1 MLCSLVG
8 SGNIDKAAIF
18 NVEGTSV
25 WASTTGF
32 AVSLPTLYR
41 QRKNQGFHDICA
53 DICAST
59 TIEDAMRHQ
68 GRKINKVRR

>member
-1 MLCSLVG
+1 MICSLVG

-32 AVSLPTLYR
+32 TVSFRNLYKR
-41 QRKNQGFHDICA
+41 HSNQAHHDV
-53 DICAST
+53 CAST
-59 TIEDAMRHQ
+59 AVEDHYAASRQ
-68 GRKINKVRR
+68 KIQRSPPLM

>member
-25 WASTTGF
+25 WANTTGF
-32 AVSLPTLYR
+32 AVSFPTLYR
-41 QRKNQGFHDICA
+41 QRKNQGSH

-59 TIEDAMRHQ
+59 SIEDAMRHQ
-68 GRKINKVRR
+68 GRKIKKVRR